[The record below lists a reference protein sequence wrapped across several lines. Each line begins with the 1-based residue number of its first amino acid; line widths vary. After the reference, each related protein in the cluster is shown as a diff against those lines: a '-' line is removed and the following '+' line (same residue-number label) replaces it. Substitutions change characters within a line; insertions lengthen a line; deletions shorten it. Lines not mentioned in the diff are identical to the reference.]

1 MRLRRLTLIV
11 AVALTSVI
19 CAGTAAAA
27 AGGDAIP
34 GARYAGTATDGAQVT
49 LTISSDGTLVTSY
62 RITDASGGSCQFYGE
77 GDSSVWQ
84 GAPIANNAFEYQLG
98 TALSFQGTFPSA
110 QSASGTFHFHQAAT
124 GQTAACDSGTVS
136 WTATTTASP
145 GSGSGGTAGHGHK
158 PGFWTRITFRKASSK
173 MLRGQVKSPGGAC
186 RAGRTVYLWRG
197 ARRVASTKSKAG
209 GKFSFAVTARVRGR
223 QVRASAAARS
233 VQAGACAAGSS
244 VFIKG

>member
-1 MRLRRLTLIV
+1 MRARRLTLIV
-11 AVALTSVI
+11 AVALTCAL

-34 GARYAGTATDGAQVT
+34 GATYIGTAADGARVT
-49 LTISSDGTLVTSY
+49 VTISSDGTLVTAY
-62 RITDASGGSCQFYGE
+62 RITGASGGSCQFYGE
-77 GDSSVWQ
+77 GDSGVWQ
-84 GAPIANNAFEYQLG
+84 GAPIVNNTFEYQLG
-98 TALSFQGTFPSA
+98 PALFLRGTFPSA
-110 QSASGTFHFHQAAT
+110 QSASGTFHFHQAAS

-136 WTATTTASP
+136 WTATTTVSP
-145 GSGSGGTAGHGHK
+145 SSGSGGTGGHK
-158 PGFWTRITFRKASSK
+158 PGFWTRISFRKASSK
-173 MLRGQVKSPGGAC
+173 MLRGQIKSPGGAC

-197 ARRVASTKSKAG
+197 GRRIAFTKSKAG
-209 GKFSFAVTARVRGR
+209 GKFSFAVTTRVRGR